1 MKKVIFIILFIL
13 SASSAH
19 SEITT
24 KKQADEF
31 LEQYCVVLI
40 NEISKADEKLTE
52 HAAKE
57 DWDGFYKTGAWLSG
71 VADVYSKL
79 CK

>member
-1 MKKVIFIILFIL
+1 MKKIIFIILITL
-13 SASSAH
+13 LASSAH

-24 KKQADEF
+24 KTQAEKF
-31 LEQYCVVLI
+31 LEHYCVALI
-40 NEISKADEKLTE
+40 NEIAKADEKLTE
-52 HAAKE
+52 QAAKE
-57 DWDGFYKTGAWLSG
+57 DWDSFYKTGAWISG

>member
-1 MKKVIFIILFIL
+1 MKKVIFSVLFML
-13 SASSAH
+13 LASSAH
-19 SEITT
+19 SDITT

-31 LEQYCVVLI
+31 LEKYCVALI

-52 HAAKE
+52 QAAKE
-57 DWDGFYKTGAWLSG
+57 DWDGFYKTGAWISG
-71 VADVYSKL
+71 VAYVYSKL